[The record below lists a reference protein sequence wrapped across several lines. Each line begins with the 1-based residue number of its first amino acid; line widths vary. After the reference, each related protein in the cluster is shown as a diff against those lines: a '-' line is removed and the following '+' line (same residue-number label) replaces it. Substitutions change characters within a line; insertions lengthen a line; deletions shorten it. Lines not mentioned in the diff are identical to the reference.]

1 MDAFE
6 EFVNIEDVARLRDPL
21 KERLTNLIDTYV

>member
-6 EFVNIEDVARLRDPL
+6 ELVNIEDVARLRDPL
-21 KERLTNLIDTYV
+21 KERLTSLIESYV